1 MPPSKEAYQNV
12 KSALQNHATLSI
24 VPLKIY
30 LEQMKAVQPLLK
42 KPKVTKAQA
51 QLLLDFSLSPENL

>member
-1 MPPSKEAYQNV
+1 
-12 KSALQNHATLSI
+12 
-24 VPLKIY
+24 
-30 LEQMKAVQPLLK
+30 MKAVQPLLK